1 MGLICEGIVR
11 AALAKKCQCEVE
23 DVNVTTGWCGSFV
36 KWHPKLQRVFS
47 EWLIERRFDDNI
59 KQDFIGFYW

>member
-11 AALAKKCQCEVE
+11 AALAKKRQCEVE
-23 DVNVTTGWCGSFV
+23 DVNVTTGWWGSFV
-36 KWHPKLQRVFS
+36 KRHPKLQRVFS
-47 EWLIERRFDDNI
+47 EWLIEGRFDDDT